1 MSLRPLGLAA
11 LPLLLAAGA
20 ALAQP
25 AGDAG
30 LDSALKNL
38 GKAGPATTPAPT
50 TTAAPKSAN
59 PPAVQPKAQ
68 PPAAAT
74 TTQALPKTQP
84 AAAPKAAAPATAPA
98 ASPVVPAAAPAPAR
112 TAAPAPQTATNEP
125 PADDTP
131 RGAPKDDY
139 LFVAWCEGV
148 LATHMQ
154 LYARVKPELDAISV
168 RWNTVDE
175 DAKNYSEQQIAGRE
189 AIVRFERAMRAAE
202 TASPRNLIPDGRIA
216 MQMGIDRWA
225 ELGTVDARNQA
236 YSWMNW
242 ELPDRCTRIA
252 TQLEARSQMAAPL
265 FRTNT
270 AAVAPPPPP
279 TPTPVI
285 PAPIPTAPA
294 PVAVKP

>member
-1 MSLRPLGLAA
+1 MSVKPLGLAA

-25 AGDAG
+25 AGDSS
-30 LDSALKNL
+30 LDAALKTL
-38 GKAGPATTPAPT
+38 GKGPAAPPAAAAPKTPAATTAAQPKTQAPPAAPT
-50 TTAAPKSAN
+50 TTQA
-59 PPAVQPKAQ
+59 QPKATV
-68 PPAAAT
+68 PATTAAA
-74 TTQALPKTQP
+74 
-84 AAAPKAAAPATAPA
+84 
-98 ASPVVPAAAPAPAR
+98 PVVPAAAPQVAR
-112 TAAPAPQTATNEP
+112 ADP
-125 PADDTP
+125 PEDDTP

-154 LYARVKPELDAISV
+154 LYARVKPELDAISL
-168 RWNTVDE
+168 RWNTVEE

-189 AIVRFERAMRAAE
+189 AIARFERAMRAAE
-202 TASPRNLIPDGRIA
+202 AASPRNLIPDGRIA

-242 ELPDRCTRIA
+242 ELPDRCSRIA

-265 FRTNT
+265 FRNNT